1 MSLDARVRDA
11 LERSSLIV
19 DPDVRRDLAT
29 VRRKTRRAIIRQRVG
44 LTVLAAC
51 VIAAAVFLGPRVLD
65 VIRSQRQRPASSPS
79 PSVLAGS
86 YRVDLSGA
94 GGSLSAAGLEGR
106 WSITLEGDGSVL
118 WHAPSGPP
126 EGLPRD
132 TYQVSGDS
140 IVTNLFANDLCRG
153 SGVGSYSWNLS
164 GGTLTFVAVSD
175 GCDVRRAVLTSGPW
189 ARM

>member
-29 VRRKTRRAIIRQRVG
+29 VRRKTRRAVLRKRVG

-51 VIAAAVFLGPRVLD
+51 MIAAAVFLGPRVLN

-86 YRVDLSGA
+86 YQVDLSGA
-94 GGSLSAAGLEGR
+94 AGSLSTARLAGR
-106 WSITLEGDGSVL
+106 WSITLEGDGSVV
-118 WHAPSGPP
+118 WHAPSGSP
-126 EGLPRD
+126 EGFPRD
-132 TYQVSGDS
+132 TYQVSGTT
-140 IVTNLFANDLCRG
+140 IVTNLFANGLCRG
-153 SGVGSYSWNLS
+153 SGVGSYSWS
-164 GGTLTFVAVSD
+164 IAGGTLTFVAVSD
-175 GCDVRRAVLTSGPW
+175 GCDLRRAVLTSGSW
-189 ARM
+189 TRI